1 MSKEKGNEPLR
12 VSVDEARA
20 RTNAGNSVIVDV
32 DDPDS
37 FSQRDRKIVGA
48 RRIDPRDIAEDYEK
62 LPEDRV
68 VFTYCTCPNEETSAS
83 VAFFLRKQGK
93 EAYAIKG
100 GIDAW
105 RDAEYPLEAKEV

>member
-12 VSVDEARA
+12 VSVDEAKA

-37 FSQRDRKIVGA
+37 FSQRDRKIPGA
-48 RRIDPRDIAEDYEK
+48 RRIDPRDIAEEYEK
-62 LPEDRV
+62 LPESLA
-68 VFTYCTCPNEETSAS
+68 VFAYCTCPNEETSAS
-83 VAFFLRKQGK
+83 VALFLRKRGYD
-93 EAYAIKG
+93 AYAIRG

-105 RDAEYPLEAKEV
+105 RDAEYPLEAKEG